1 LALCSHLSPIKRN
14 LQQDSLASNNQSPCE
29 ESYGRDGNAANASD
43 LMHRQHIELVE
54 TRQQRLWE
62 EDPSI
67 WNRGGAEPSQ

>member
-14 LQQDSLASNNQSPCE
+14 LQQDLLASNDRSPRKQSHA
-29 ESYGRDGNAANASD
+29 RDGNAANASD

-62 EDPSI
+62 EDPPI
-67 WNRGGAEPSQ
+67 WDRGGAGPSQ